1 MRKTLI
7 LLILAC
13 FLMAPLALAATND
26 KPGLAPVGPRRDAV
40 QKDTKSMDPKNKVV
54 ARVGGEEVTQADVD
68 AILYADPAR
77 FRDKPPTEVDKL
89 NALDGLLVNLV
100 LAAEARRTGLDK
112 DPAIAKKLTKL
123 ENQILSK
130 AYSENLTKGKV
141 NVTDEQMKEFYE
153 KNKDAFYDK
162 PAIKVFWILVDTKED
177 ADKLFAEMKK
187 SPANQ
192 VAAGAEKAKAE
203 DKVILASPHVF
214 RALAAKYSKDTATA
228 PKGGWVPWFNKG
240 EKDPEVEKVALAL
253 TENELSRPVK
263 GQNGWY
269 LILKEAQTEGKQN
282 SFLNSRSIIYQ
293 KLVDEQER
301 KIIGGALDR
310 IKKDVTVEL
319 ISKPD

>member
-1 MRKTLI
+1 MRNTLI
-7 LLILAC
+7 LFILAC
-13 FLMAPLALAATND
+13 FLMPPLALAATND
-26 KPGLAPVGPRRDAV
+26 KPVLAPVGPRRDAAK
-40 QKDTKSMDPKNKVV
+40 KDTKSMDPKNRVLAK
-54 ARVGGEEVTQADVD
+54 VGGEEVTQADVD

-77 FRDKPPTEVDKL
+77 FRDKPPTEAEKL
-89 NALDGLLVNLV
+89 NALDGLLVSLV
-100 LAAEARRTGLDK
+100 LATEARLTGLDK
-112 DPAIAKKLTKL
+112 DPIIAKKLTKT

-130 AYSENLTKGKV
+130 AYTENLIKGKV
-141 NVTDEQMKEFYE
+141 DVTDEQMKEYYE
-153 KNKDAFYDK
+153 KNKDDFYDK
-162 PAIKVFWILVDTKED
+162 PAIKIFWILVDTKEE

-192 VAAGAEKAKAE
+192 MSTSGEKGKAE
-203 DKVILASPHVF
+203 GKVILSAPHVF
-214 RALAAKYSKDTATA
+214 RALAVRNSKDTATA
-228 PKGGWVPWFNKG
+228 SKGGWVPWFNKG

-253 TENELSRPVK
+253 TENELSHPVK

-301 KIIGGALDR
+301 KILGEALER
-310 IKKDVTVEL
+310 IRKHVTVEL